1 MGRGARFVVLV
12 VLGGVITVAA
22 IAARVSTQSP
32 GTPDARLFEGLRF
45 RNIGPAAMGGRIDDF
60 AVLESN
66 PAVFYVATATGGL
79 WLFTACSK
87 RRITARECD
96 TGCAAHSRA

>member
-12 VLGGVITVAA
+12 VLGVITVAA
-22 IAARVSTQSP
+22 TAARVSTQSP
-32 GTPDARLFEGLRF
+32 HPPDARLFEGLRF

-66 PAVFYVATATGGL
+66 PAVFYVATATGSL

-87 RRITARECD
+87 RRITARESD
-96 TGCAAHSRA
+96 TGCAARSVA